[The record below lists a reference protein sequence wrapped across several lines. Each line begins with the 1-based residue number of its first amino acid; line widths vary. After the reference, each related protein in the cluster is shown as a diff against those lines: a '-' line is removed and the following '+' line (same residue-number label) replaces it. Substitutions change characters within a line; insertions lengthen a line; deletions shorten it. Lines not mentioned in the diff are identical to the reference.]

1 MVRVP
6 ILLAD
11 DHAVVRDGLRAIIER
26 EPDLAVVAEVDNG
39 DDAVSQAE
47 RLQPAVVLMDIAM
60 PRLGGIEAAAQIR
73 LHCPQTHVIVLSM
86 HATAEHV
93 FRALQAG
100 VSGYVV
106 KESAGSEVL
115 LAIRSVQAG
124 GRYLSARIASIVVE
138 GYVRQHRGSSPLDGL
153 SERERQVLQA
163 VVEGGSSADIARQF
177 SLSRKTI
184 ETYRSRLMR
193 KLGVSDLAGLV
204 RFALQ
209 NGVSTPPRPPRRE

>member
-1 MVRVP
+1 MMLP

-26 EPDLAVVAEVDNG
+26 EPDLVVVAAVDTG
-39 DDAVSQAE
+39 RDAVREAE

-60 PRLGGIEAAAQIR
+60 PELGGIEAAVQIR
-73 LHCPQTHVIVLSM
+73 ASCPQTHVIVLSM
-86 HATAEHV
+86 YATAEHV

-124 GRYLSARIASIVVE
+124 GRYMSERIASIVVE
-138 GYVRQHRGSSPLDGL
+138 GYVRQHHGSSPLDAL
-153 SERERQVLQA
+153 SRRERQVLQA
-163 VVEGGSSADIARQF
+163 VVEGSSSADIARRF
-177 SLSRKTI
+177 ALSPKTV
-184 ETYRSRLMR
+184 ETYRARIMR
-193 KLGVSDLAGLV
+193 KLGVTDFAGLV

-209 NGVSTPPRPPRRE
+209 HGISVPVRAPDSAG